1 MNAPTRNLVLFSILH
16 SKPKLENIVVTK
28 NVEGTMLFYYMT
40 LDDQRH
46 QITKADFVRRCFIA
60 QIIIELFP

>member
-1 MNAPTRNLVLFSILH
+1 
-16 SKPKLENIVVTK
+16 
-28 NVEGTMLFYYMT
+28 MLFYYMT